1 MIIGVNDNNSA
12 THKQSGYTVIETM
25 IFLVISGVIL
35 ATSLLFF
42 KGRQQR
48 VQFTQGTREIE
59 AGLKT
64 VLNEVS
70 SGYYPNK
77 GDFNCTAGSEG
88 PVLDFDVSSE
98 QGSNENCI
106 FLGKIL
112 KFNSDGYTAYTT
124 IGLRKNGPT
133 LSSSLEASKPAIS
146 ENITESYRLPWG
158 IRITKIV
165 SVKDLSKSNRSAVG
179 VLSSVGNFTPS
190 EDGASFD
197 IASGSQTASLLP
209 IGNSLSDSIEVF
221 ETNVKNMKDSDRRPD
236 KVFICLESAGGDR
249 QAAIVLG
256 GDNKQL
262 NTELFIDS
270 NFSECE
276 DA

>member
-1 MIIGVNDNNSA
+1 MNSNNLA
-12 THKQSGYTVIETM
+12 THKQSGYTIIETM

-48 VQFTQGTREIE
+48 IQFTQGTREIE

-64 VLNEVS
+64 VLNEVTT
-70 SGYYPNK
+70 GYYPNN
-77 GDFNCTAGSEG
+77 GDFSCVEGSEG
-88 PVLDFDVSSE
+88 PVLDFDDSNE

-112 KFNSDGYTAYTT
+112 KFDRDGYIAYTT

-133 LSSSLEASKPAIS
+133 LSSSLEASKPTVS
-146 ENITESYRLPWG
+146 DNITQSYQLPWG
-158 IRITKIV
+158 IRITKVV
-165 SVKDLSKSNRSAVG
+165 SVKNSSKSNRSAIG
-179 VLSSVGNFTPS
+179 VLSSLGNFS
-190 EDGASFD
+190 SSDDGLSFD

-209 IGNSLSDSIEVF
+209 IGAGLDDPDEVF
-221 ETNVKNMKDSDRRPD
+221 KDNVKAMKDTDRRPN
-236 KVFICLESAGGDR
+236 KVLICLESGGGDR
-249 QAAIVLG
+249 KAAIILG
-256 GDNKQL
+256 GDNKEL

-276 DA
+276 GA

>member
-1 MIIGVNDNNSA
+1 MIIGVNSKNSA
-12 THKQSGYTVIETM
+12 THKQSGYTIIETM

-48 VQFTQGTREIE
+48 IQFTQGTREIE

-77 GDFNCTAGSEG
+77 GDFSCTVGTEG

-112 KFNSDGYTAYTT
+112 KFNTDGYTAYTT
-124 IGLRKNGPT
+124 IGLRKNGPI
-133 LSSSLEASKPAIS
+133 LSTSLEASNPIVS
-146 ENITESYRLPWG
+146 ENITESYKLPWG
-158 IRITKIV
+158 IRITKVV
-165 SVKDLSKSNRSAVG
+165 SVKNLSKSTRSAVG
-179 VLSSVGNFTPS
+179 VLSSLGNFTPS

-209 IGNSLSDSIEVF
+209 IGNSLDDSLEVF
-221 ETNVKNMKDSDRRPD
+221 NADVKAMKDSDRRPN
-236 KVFICLESAGGDR
+236 KVVICLESAGGDR
-249 QAAIVLG
+249 QAAIILG
-256 GDNKQL
+256 GNNKQL